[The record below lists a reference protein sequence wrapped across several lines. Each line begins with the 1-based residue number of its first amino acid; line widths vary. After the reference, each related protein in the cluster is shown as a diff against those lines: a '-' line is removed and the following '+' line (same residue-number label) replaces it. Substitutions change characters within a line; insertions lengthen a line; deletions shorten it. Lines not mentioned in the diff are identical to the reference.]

1 MNSDSL
7 DMNSLSAA
15 RSAVRGNFQI
25 KLSQMTKSISVL
37 IDAGFAGFMGT
48 MNILILSEGFPPDG
62 GGVAT
67 STQRIGRA
75 LQQVGAQVVT
85 VTYQR
90 SSAVDL
96 EVPPAVTQVDGVE
109 VVRLGPFF
117 KTAGTDRDVVPNQKQ
132 KALLRRR
139 FVASLLT
146 YLEDSEFKPDL
157 IFSLYLVNA
166 GFLATFVAA
175 ELGIPHIAGI
185 RGNDIGRN
193 IFDPELL
200 YATGFVIDRAD
211 AAVSVNHHLRDRAV
225 KLFPHQ
231 AAKISVIA
239 NSIYAMP
246 MVDRIAARQRLL
258 AEHRWPDDAL
268 VLCFIGSFREKKGCV
283 ELTGAIE
290 AAARTNPRIRLL
302 LISPPLGS
310 AERLI
315 LGERLARLSEAG
327 VVSRIGP
334 LGRGEIHAAS
344 SGADVLVM
352 PSIDDGLANGLLEG
366 MAAGLCPLVS
376 KVFADTID
384 HLKHGL
390 VVDRVTPSRLAEAMA
405 WLDENRTAVA
415 QMGATA
421 REVVAAMRPE
431 CEAAAYLDLFR
442 EVLAERRAEGG
453 SAA

>member
-1 MNSDSL
+1 
-7 DMNSLSAA
+7 
-15 RSAVRGNFQI
+15 
-25 KLSQMTKSISVL
+25 
-37 IDAGFAGFMGT
+37 
-48 MNILILSEGFPPDG
+48 MNILILSEGYPPDG

-67 STQRIGRA
+67 STQRIGQA
-75 LQQVGAQVVT
+75 LHQAGARVVT

-90 SSAVDL
+90 SSVVDL

-117 KTAGTDRDVVPNQKQ
+117 KTAGTDREVVPNQKQ

-146 YLEDSEFKPDL
+146 YLEDSGFKPDL

-166 GFLATFVAA
+166 GFLATFIAT
-175 ELGIPHIAGI
+175 ELDIPHIAGI

-193 IFDPELL
+193 IFDPQLL

-225 KLFPHQ
+225 KLFPRQ
-231 AAKISVIA
+231 AGKISVIP
-239 NSIYAMP
+239 NSIETMP
-246 MVDRIAARQRLL
+246 PVDRAAARQRLL
-258 AEHRWPDDAL
+258 AEHGWPDDAL

-315 LGERLARLSEAG
+315 LGDRLARLSEVG
-327 VVSRIGP
+327 LVSRVGP
-334 LGRGEIHAAS
+334 LDRSEIHAAC

-376 KVFADTID
+376 KVFADTVD
-384 HLKHGL
+384 HLHHGL
-390 VVDRVTPSRLAEAMA
+390 VVNRVTPARLTEAIE
-405 WLDENRTAVA
+405 WLDQNRAAVA
-415 QMGATA
+415 QMGAAA
-421 REVVAAMRPE
+421 REVVAAMRPAR
-431 CEAAAYLDLFR
+431 EAEAYLDLFR
-442 EVLAERRAEGG
+442 ELLIKRGSKVG

>member
-1 MNSDSL
+1 
-7 DMNSLSAA
+7 
-15 RSAVRGNFQI
+15 
-25 KLSQMTKSISVL
+25 
-37 IDAGFAGFMGT
+37 
-48 MNILILSEGFPPDG
+48 MNIVILSEGFPPDG

-67 STQRIGRA
+67 STQRIGHA
-75 LQQVGAQVVT
+75 LQQAGGRVMI

-90 SSAVDL
+90 GSVLNL
-96 EVPPAVTQVDGVE
+96 EVPPVANRVDGVD

-117 KTAGTDRDVVPNQKQ
+117 KTAGTDQDVVPNQKQ

-139 FVASLLT
+139 FVANLLN
-146 YLEDSEFKPDL
+146 YLEDSGFHPDL
-157 IFSLYLVNA
+157 IFSLYLLNA
-166 GFLATFVAA
+166 GFLATFIAA
-175 ELGIPHIAGI
+175 ELGIPHVAGI

-193 IFDPELL
+193 IFDPQLL

-211 AAVSVNHHLRDRAV
+211 AAVSVNHHLRNRAV

-239 NSIYAMP
+239 NSIHAMP
-246 MVDRIAARQRLL
+246 PVNRTAARQRLL
-258 AEHRWPDDAL
+258 AEQGWPNDAL
-268 VLCFIGSFREKKGCV
+268 ILCFIGSFREKKGCV

-315 LGERLARLSEAG
+315 LGERLERLSVAG
-327 VVSRIGP
+327 VVSRVGP
-334 LGRGEIHAAS
+334 LDRGEIHAAC

-376 KVFADTID
+376 KVFADTVE
-384 HLKHGL
+384 HLQHGL
-390 VVDRVTPSRLAEAMA
+390 VVDRVTPARLVEAME
-405 WLDENRTAVA
+405 WLDQDRAAVA
-415 QMGATA
+415 KMGAAA
-421 REVVAAMRPE
+421 REVVVAMSPE
-431 CEAAAYLDLFR
+431 REAAAYLDLFR
-442 EVLAERRAEGG
+442 ELHAQRGTEAGRPA
-453 SAA
+453 

>member
-1 MNSDSL
+1 
-7 DMNSLSAA
+7 
-15 RSAVRGNFQI
+15 
-25 KLSQMTKSISVL
+25 
-37 IDAGFAGFMGT
+37 

-67 STQRIGRA
+67 STQRIGQA
-75 LQQVGAQVVT
+75 LQQAGARVMT
-85 VTYQR
+85 VTYKR
-90 SSAVDL
+90 SSVVDF
-96 EVPPAVTQVDGVE
+96 EASPTVTHVDGVE

-117 KTAGTDRDVVPNQKQ
+117 KTAGTDQDVVPNQKQ

-139 FVASLLT
+139 FVASLLN
-146 YLEDSEFKPDL
+146 YLEDSGFKPDL

-166 GFLATFVAA
+166 GFLATFIAT

-193 IFDPELL
+193 IFDPQLL

-231 AAKISVIA
+231 AGKISVIA
-239 NSIYAMP
+239 NSIEAMP
-246 MVDRIAARQRLL
+246 PVDRTAARQRLL
-258 AEHRWPDDAL
+258 TEQGWPDDAL

-315 LGERLARLSEAG
+315 LGERLERLSEAG
-327 VVSRIGP
+327 LVSRIG
-334 LGRGEIHAAS
+334 LLDRGEIHAAC

-376 KVFADTID
+376 KVFADTVD
-384 HLKHGL
+384 HLHHGL
-390 VVDRVTPSRLAEAMA
+390 IVDRVTPARLAEAME
-405 WLDENRTAVA
+405 WLDQNRAAVA
-415 QMGATA
+415 QMGAAA
-421 REVVAAMRPE
+421 REVVAVRRPE

-442 EVLAERRAEGG
+442 EQLAQRGTERG
-453 SAA
+453 SPA